1 MIYDIR
7 HVTHYAYGM
16 PTPYARH
23 VLRLLPC
30 DRPGLKVISR
40 ALVIN
45 PAPTEREDIT
55 DFFGNGMT
63 SLAIDAAH
71 EELMVTMVARL
82 DVEDVAL
89 PEPASTPDL
98 ETVRAAAFASG
109 DFGPRSPA
117 HFLFASR
124 RVPLEPEIRS
134 YAAESLRPD
143 RPVLEAALELND
155 RINEDFA
162 YVPGATDTDTP
173 PLTSFRARHGVCQDF
188 AHVMISGLRG
198 LGVPAAYV
206 SGYLRTI
213 PPPGQPRLQGAD
225 AMHAW
230 VSVWCGPEAGWVELD
245 PTNACVAGRDHLV
258 LAIGRDYA
266 DVAPVEGVI
275 VTSGGQRLGVAVDVI
290 PLEAEEGAPTTA
302 GEVAAVAGQKPA
314 VSAPTP
320 APAADAAAGVKAKTE
335 PPSF

>member
-1 MIYDIR
+1 MIYEIR

-16 PTPYARH
+16 PTPFARH
-23 VLRLLPC
+23 VLRLMPC
-30 DRPGLKVISR
+30 DRPGLRVLSR
-40 ALVIN
+40 ALVVE
-45 PAPTEREDIT
+45 PTPTERQDIT

-71 EELMVTMVARL
+71 EELLVTMVARL
-82 DVEDVAL
+82 DVSEPVL
-89 PEPASTPDL
+89 PDPAATPDL
-98 ETVRAAAFASG
+98 AALRAAAFASA
-109 DFGPRSPA
+109 DCGPRSPA

-124 RVPLEPEIRS
+124 RVPLEPEIRA
-134 YAAESLRPD
+134 YVAESVRPG

-173 PLTSFRARHGVCQDF
+173 PAVSFRARHGVCQDF

-213 PPPGQPRLQGAD
+213 PPAGQPRLQGAD

-245 PTNACVAGRDHLV
+245 PTNACAAGRDHIV

-275 VTSGGQRLGVAVDVI
+275 VTSGGQQLGVAVDVV
-290 PLEAEEGAPTTA
+290 PAGDEED
-302 GEVAAVAGQKPA
+302 AAKAA
-314 VSAPTP
+314 A
-320 APAADAAAGVKAKTE
+320 APAAPGTAAPAAV
-335 PPSF
+335 PPAPPPPAF